1 MAKTYVYVRRVR
13 YKGRNIGIRELRQTR
28 TLDRDS
34 NRLLEPDHRGGVM
47 MHSSELPTCLIEQV
61 AKIGDRAFLAI
72 MVAHHLLAVAKKVSS
87 GYHLAYFF
95 RTIRSKR

>member
-1 MAKTYVYVRRVR
+1 
-13 YKGRNIGIRELRQTR
+13 
-28 TLDRDS
+28 
-34 NRLLEPDHRGGVM
+34 M